1 MPQAFEFLRL
11 GRVAR
16 PHGFDSP
23 FQHTRL
29 MAQIAQLRMQRLDL
43 SLRPLAVASR
53 ALLGTVQFTLQTR
66 IRSTFALD
74 LEQRALF
81 RGLQTR
87 LGQLRADSLFV
98 EFRREIGTGL
108 RQGGIA
114 LAQCLMRTCQLA
126 FEPVTC
132 CRGRSL
138 RLLKFLDT
146 YLRGQKGGRAL
157 LERRFRTRQIR
168 LHCGD

>member
-1 MPQAFEFLRL
+1 
-11 GRVAR
+11 
-16 PHGFDSP
+16 
-23 FQHTRL
+23 